1 MKNDYTRFDFYLSYW
16 ILVWVAVYFLLN
28 CFFKRNFLTN
38 RYTVLFI
45 QNCNPMIAV
54 IIALIF
60 SISALLVLV
69 YKKAKPIIIFLYMLI
84 VIVKSI
90 PIYFL
95 WGMPLR
101 LIPNVIY
108 TIVFILVYGLYL
120 RSNGHTITK
129 FYKNETANIMKGNT
143 PLIHTILTNLNK

>member
-1 MKNDYTRFDFYLSYW
+1 
-16 ILVWVAVYFLLN
+16 
-28 CFFKRNFLTN
+28 
-38 RYTVLFI
+38 
-45 QNCNPMIAV
+45 
-54 IIALIF
+54 
-60 SISALLVLV
+60 
-69 YKKAKPIIIFLYMLI
+69 MLI